1 MKCSDRQTDR
11 QTCATEEAGVE
22 GFMPPFHS
30 QGDLADRCGEMGA
43 MSRAA
48 SGCRGRF
55 PFRAKRRFG
64 KYGVVGTIYKATE
77 IV

>member
-11 QTCATEEAGVE
+11 PEEAGVE
-22 GFMPPFHS
+22 GLMPPFHS

-43 MSRAA
+43 VSRAA

-64 KYGVVGTIYKATE
+64 KYGVVWGLFTMPLKCLKE
-77 IV
+77 

>member
-1 MKCSDRQTDR
+1 
-11 QTCATEEAGVE
+11 
-22 GFMPPFHS
+22 
-30 QGDLADRCGEMGA
+30 MGA